1 MDTLKRL
8 RKERGLSQIA
18 FAREI
23 HASQNTIS
31 QWEQGIRQ
39 PNNDTLKEIADYF
52 NVSVDY
58 LLGRKEYDNTSNSHK
73 KGVKIPVLGNVQAGI
88 PLEAIEEIL
97 DYEEISEEMAA
108 QGEFF
113 ALKIRGESMLPRMVE
128 GDIIIIR
135 KQPDV
140 DSGDI
145 AVVLVNGN
153 DATVKKIRK
162 TNSGI
167 ELVPLNPSF
176 DIRYYSNAEIESLP
190 VIILGKVVELRGK
203 L

>member
-162 TNSGI
+162 THSGI

-176 DIRYYSNAEIESLP
+176 EIRYYSNAEIESLP

>member
-176 DIRYYSNAEIESLP
+176 EIRYYSNAEIESLP